1 VHGHDNEGRDQLEL
15 ALRRPGLEPFVLMN
29 SGGGGQTIIEAIE
42 GKIGKDYSGDFGIVL
57 MTPDDVG
64 YSKKEPRIARWIS

>member
-1 VHGHDNEGRDQLEL
+1 
-15 ALRRPGLEPFVLMN
+15 MN

-42 GKIGKDYSGDFGIVL
+42 GKIGKDYLGDFGIVL
-57 MTPDDVG
+57 TTPDDVG

>member
-1 VHGHDNEGRDQLEL
+1 
-15 ALRRPGLEPFVLMN
+15 MN

-42 GKIGKDYSGDFGIVL
+42 GEIGKDYSGDFGIVL